1 MTTTEREFVDAISD
15 VTDHIDDSQN
25 YINRDSISVDNVIEL
40 LRTIRDRLEPL
51 AENLIGD

>member
-1 MTTTEREFVDAISD
+1 MTTTKREFVDATSD
-15 VTDHIDDSQN
+15 VIGEIDRSQN
-25 YINRDSISVDNVIEL
+25 YINRESVSVDNVIEL

>member
-1 MTTTEREFVDAISD
+1 MTTTKREFVDATSD
-15 VTDHIDDSQN
+15 VIGEIDRSQN
-25 YINRDSISVDNVIEL
+25 YINRESISVDNVIEL